1 MIRNENLTDLV
12 KSCAYDLGFDIVRV
26 TSASPF
32 LAARDVAEKRIEQGL
47 MDGLPWY
54 TQNRVRRG
62 ANPNVLLPGAKS
74 IISVGISYLSE
85 SFRQPDNGSKIARY
99 AWGKDYHKV
108 IKNKLKSLAR
118 NVEER
123 LERTVNAR
131 WYVDDGPMLD
141 RAVAQR
147 SGVGWFGKNTNI
159 LTSSHGS
166 WVFLGQLITDLD
178 LETDSSLKK
187 DCGTCTLCIEACPT
201 DAIVAP
207 YVLDNQRCI
216 SHLTIENRG
225 SIPLTMRTLVG
236 EWAFGCDI
244 CQEVCPVNL
253 KVMTTNEESFQAN
266 VLEGFDLEKLLD
278 IDEEEFRTLFA
289 GSSVR
294 RAKLTGIKRNLCVV
308 LGNIG
313 DTNSV
318 PVLNRA
324 LSDNEAIVR
333 SHAAWALGQIGGS
346 IAWQSLEIAVEIE
359 QDQDVKDEILTA
371 LAMHTI

>member
-1 MIRNENLTDLV
+1 MVGNKNLTDLV
-12 KSCAYDLGFDIVRV
+12 KACACNLGF
-26 TSASPF
+26 
-32 LAARDVAEKRIEQGL
+32 

-54 TQNRVRRG
+54 TQDRVRRG
-62 ANPNVLLPGAKS
+62 TDPNLLLPEAKS

-85 SFRQPDNGSKIARY
+85 TFQHPKNGIKIARY
-99 AWGKDYHKV
+99 AWGQDYHKV
-108 IKNKLKSLAR
+108 IKNKLKRLVR
-118 NVEER
+118 DVEEK
-123 LERTVNAR
+123 LDRTVNAR

-147 SGVGWFGKNTNI
+147 SGIGWFGKNTNI

-178 LETDSSLKK
+178 LDIDPPLRK

-201 DAIVAP
+201 GAIVAP

-216 SHLTIENRG
+216 SHLTIENRV
-225 SIPLTMRTLVG
+225 SIPESMRPLIG

-253 KVMTTNEESFQAN
+253 KAMTTNDENFQVS
-266 VLEGFDLEKLLD
+266 VLDDFDLGTLLD
-278 IDEEEFRTLFA
+278 IDENEFRTLFA

-294 RAKLTGIKRNLCVV
+294 RAKLTGLKRNLCVV
-308 LGNIG
+308 LGNLG
-313 DTNSV
+313 DVKSV

-324 LSDNEAIVR
+324 LTDDEAIVR
-333 SHAAWALGQIGGS
+333 SHAAWALGRIGGS
-346 IAWQSLEIAVEIE
+346 IAWQALEIAVGIE
-359 QDQDVKDEILTA
+359 EDQNAKNEILAA
-371 LAMHTI
+371 LAMDTI

>member
-1 MIRNENLTDLV
+1 MLIDENLTDLV
-12 KSCAYDLGFDIVRV
+12 KTCAYTLGFDVVRI
-26 TSASPF
+26 TSAEPF
-32 LAARDVAEKRIEQGL
+32 LRERSVTEKRIQQGF

-54 TQNRVRRG
+54 TQSRVRRG
-62 ANPNVLLPGAKS
+62 TDPNVLLPGAKS
-74 IISVGISYLSE
+74 IISVGVSYLSK
-85 SFRQPDNGSKIARY
+85 SFQQPKNGTKIARY

-108 IKNKLKSLAR
+108 IKNKLKGLVR
-118 NVEER
+118 DVEGR
-123 LERTVNAR
+123 LTHTVNAR

-147 SGVGWFGKNTNI
+147 SGIGWFGKNTNI

-178 LETDSSLKK
+178 LDIDPPLKK

-201 DAIVAP
+201 DALVSP

-225 SIPLTMRTLVG
+225 SIPIPMRSLVG

-253 KVMTTNEESFQAN
+253 KAMTTNEESFQLN
-266 VLEGFDLEKLLD
+266 VFDGFDLEKLLE
-278 IDEEEFRTLFA
+278 IDEEEFRTFFA
-289 GSSVR
+289 GSSLR
-294 RAKLTGIKRNLCVV
+294 RAKLTGLKRNLCVV
-308 LGNIG
+308 LGNLG
-313 DTNSV
+313 DENSV

-324 LSDNEAIVR
+324 LNDDEALVR
-333 SHAAWALGQIGGS
+333 SHAAWALGRIGGS
-346 IAWQSLEIAVEIE
+346 IAWHALEIAVGIE
-359 QDQDVKDEILTA
+359 QDQEVKKEILMA
-371 LAMHTI
+371 LVMDTI

>member
-1 MIRNENLTDLV
+1 MSR
-12 KSCAYDLGFDIVRV
+12 
-26 TSASPF
+26 
-32 LAARDVAEKRIEQGL
+32 
-47 MDGLPWY
+47 
-54 TQNRVRRG
+54 
-62 ANPNVLLPGAKS
+62 
-74 IISVGISYLSE
+74 
-85 SFRQPDNGSKIARY
+85 
-99 AWGKDYHKV
+99 
-108 IKNKLKSLAR
+108 
-118 NVEER
+118 
-123 LERTVNAR
+123 
-131 WYVDDGPMLD
+131 
-141 RAVAQR
+141 
-147 SGVGWFGKNTNI
+147 
-159 LTSSHGS
+159 
-166 WVFLGQLITDLD
+166 
-178 LETDSSLKK
+178 
-187 DCGTCTLCIEACPT
+187 
-201 DAIVAP
+201 
-207 YVLDNQRCI
+207 
-216 SHLTIENRG
+216 
-225 SIPLTMRTLVG
+225 LVG

-289 GSSVR
+289 VSSVR

-359 QDQDVKDEILTA
+359 QDQYVKDEILTA

>member
-1 MIRNENLTDLV
+1 MIINENLTDLV
-12 KSCAYDLGFDIVRV
+12 KTCAYNLGFDVVRI
-26 TSASPF
+26 TSAEPF
-32 LAARDVAEKRIEQGL
+32 LRERSVAEKRIQQGF

-54 TQNRVRRG
+54 TQSRVRRG
-62 ANPNVLLPGAKS
+62 TDPNVLLPGAKS
-74 IISVGISYLSE
+74 IISVGLSYLSE
-85 SFRQPDNGSKIARY
+85 SFQQPKNGTKIARY

-108 IKNKLKSLAR
+108 IKNKLKGLVSD
-118 NVEER
+118 VEER
-123 LERTVNAR
+123 LAHTVNAR

-147 SGVGWFGKNTNI
+147 SGIGWFGKNTNI

-178 LETDSSLKK
+178 LDIDPPLKK

-201 DAIVAP
+201 DAIVSP

-225 SIPLTMRTLVG
+225 SISVPMRSLIG

-253 KVMTTNEESFQAN
+253 KAMTTNEESFQLN
-266 VLEGFDLEKLLD
+266 EFDGFDLEKLLE

-289 GSSVR
+289 GSSLR
-294 RAKLTGIKRNLCVV
+294 RAKLTGLKRNLCVV
-308 LGNIG
+308 LGNLG
-313 DTNSV
+313 DEDSV

-324 LSDNEAIVR
+324 LNDNEALVR
-333 SHAAWALGQIGGS
+333 SHAAWALGRIGGS
-346 IAWQSLEIAVEIE
+346 IAWQALEAAVGIE
-359 QDQDVKDEILTA
+359 QDQEVKKEILTA
-371 LAMHTI
+371 LVMDTI

>member
-1 MIRNENLTDLV
+1 MLIDENLTDLV
-12 KSCAYDLGFDIVRV
+12 KTCAYNLGFDVVRI
-26 TSASPF
+26 TSAEPF
-32 LAARDVAEKRIEQGL
+32 LRERAVTEKRIQQGF

-54 TQNRVRRG
+54 TQSRVRRG
-62 ANPNVLLPGAKS
+62 TDPNVLLPRAKS
-74 IISVGISYLSE
+74 IISVGVSYLSK
-85 SFRQPDNGSKIARY
+85 SFQQPKNGTKIARY

-108 IKNKLKSLAR
+108 IKNKLKGLVR
-118 NVEER
+118 DVEER
-123 LERTVNAR
+123 LTHTVNAR

-147 SGVGWFGKNTNI
+147 SGIGWFGKNTNI

-178 LETDSSLKK
+178 LDIDPPLKK

-201 DAIVAP
+201 DALVSP

-225 SIPLTMRTLVG
+225 SIPIPMRSLVG

-253 KVMTTNEESFQAN
+253 KAMTTNEESFQLN
-266 VLEGFDLEKLLD
+266 VFDGFDLEKLLE
-278 IDEEEFRTLFA
+278 IDEEEFRTFFA
-289 GSSVR
+289 GSSLR
-294 RAKLTGIKRNLCVV
+294 RAKLTGLKRNLCVV
-308 LGNIG
+308 LGNLG
-313 DTNSV
+313 DENSV

-324 LSDNEAIVR
+324 LNDDEALVR
-333 SHAAWALGQIGGS
+333 SHAAWALGRIGGS
-346 IAWQSLEIAVEIE
+346 IAWHALEIAVGIE
-359 QDQDVKDEILTA
+359 QDQEVKKEILMA
-371 LAMHTI
+371 LVMDTI

>member
-1 MIRNENLTDLV
+1 MLGNENLTDLV
-12 KSCAYDLGFDIVRV
+12 KTCAYNLGFDVVRI
-26 TSASPF
+26 TSAEPF
-32 LAARDVAEKRIEQGL
+32 LIERAVAEKRIQQGF

-54 TQNRVRRG
+54 TESRVRRG
-62 ANPNVLLPGAKS
+62 TDPNVLLPGAKS

-85 SFRQPDNGSKIARY
+85 SFQQPKNGNKIARY

-108 IKNKLKSLAR
+108 IKNKLKGLVR
-118 NVEER
+118 DVEER
-123 LERTVNAR
+123 LDSTVNAR

-141 RAVAQR
+141 RAVARR
-147 SGVGWFGKNTNI
+147 SGIGWFGKNTNI

-178 LETDSSLKK
+178 LEMDPPLKK

-201 DAIVAP
+201 DAIVSP

-216 SHLTIENRG
+216 AHLTIENRG
-225 SIPLTMRTLVG
+225 SIPVSMRALIG

-253 KVMTTNEESFQAN
+253 KAMTTNEESFQVN
-266 VLEGFDLEKLLD
+266 VFDDFDLGKLLD

-289 GSSVR
+289 GSSLR
-294 RAKLTGIKRNLCVV
+294 RAKLTGLKRNLCVV
-308 LGNIG
+308 LGNLG
-313 DTNSV
+313 DENSV

-324 LSDNEAIVR
+324 LNDDKAIVR
-333 SHAAWALGQIGGS
+333 SHAAWALGRIGGS
-346 IAWQSLEIAVEIE
+346 IAWQALEAAVGIE
-359 QDQDVKDEILTA
+359 QDQEVKKEILTA
-371 LAMHTI
+371 LVVDTI